1 MSEELYTCTNVVHV
15 ATVVSC
21 VSVCVQ
27 TRCYGY
33 ITCTTSLFWG
43 AILPPEFT
51 AVKPSPIRNMSSGH
65 FATTPSGRGRGRSRS
80 RSRSRSPSRSR
91 SRSLSVAAGGASK
104 GQGKRVR
111 EELVDGSPPPGM
123 GLQTRAQGRSDVST
137 CEYREGGDMWQ
148 GKCDHWAHLA
158 RKMLWHLCACK
169 LQAESPACPPRTKRL
184 GGVGE

>member
-1 MSEELYTCTNVVHV
+1 MHKCCTCCHSCELCVGLCANEMLRVYHIHNIAVLGRNPPSRVYSSEALTHQEHV
-15 ATVVSC
+15 KRAFCDDSE
-21 VSVCVQ
+21 
-27 TRCYGY
+27 
-33 ITCTTSLFWG
+33 W
-43 AILPPEFT
+43 
-51 AVKPSPIRNMSSGH
+51 
-65 FATTPSGRGRGRSRS
+65 SRS
-80 RSRSRSPSRSR
+80 WSVAVAVAVAVAAVAVAVAAR

-123 GLQTRAQGRSDVST
+123 RLQTRAQGRSDVST

-184 GGVGE
+184 GGVAE